1 MREERGSRRIGL
13 TQTIV
18 GILWAGYVM
27 WTALRLK
34 RPALYDL
41 QVGLM
46 LLFLVVELLLD
57 YVFQVDFRQVRWM
70 VIVYVTLFC
79 AATGGMLGVTAQAGP
94 AWTFIAVVLY
104 VAMVTLAFVQRKVTG
119 M

>member
-1 MREERGSRRIGL
+1 
-13 TQTIV
+13 V
-18 GILWAGYVM
+18 GILWAGYLI
-27 WTALRLK
+27 WTALRLE
-34 RPALYDL
+34 RPALYNL
-41 QVGLM
+41 QVSLM

-70 VIVYVTLFC
+70 VIAYVTLFC
-79 AATGGMLGVTAQAGP
+79 AATGGMLGVTVQAGP
-94 AWTFIAVVLY
+94 VWIWIAAVLY